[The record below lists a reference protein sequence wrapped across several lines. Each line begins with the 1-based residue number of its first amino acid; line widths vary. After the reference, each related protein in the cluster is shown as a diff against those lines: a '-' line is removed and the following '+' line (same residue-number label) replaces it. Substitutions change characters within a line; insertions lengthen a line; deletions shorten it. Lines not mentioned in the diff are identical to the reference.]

1 MNLSERD
8 RKIAM
13 VILPVLLLAVYWFL
27 MLAPKREA
35 AAKASKAVAE
45 QTERRD
51 AARAQAEAARGAQT
65 DFASDYGE
73 IVRLG
78 KAIPSGVDMPSLI
91 VQIDRAAAGTGIRF
105 TRMATGARAPVVSAT
120 PAPTGTEGTTP
131 TDGTTPAEGTTPADG
146 ATPAADAGGA
156 PAQTAP
162 GSAVESANNTA
173 QTAAQSSDAATQS
186 GVDTQTSTST
196 GSGGL
201 PVGGGAAP
209 TAPGAPASSPAGLET
224 VPLELEFVGN
234 FFNLADFFHDIKRFV
249 RVANNNVLV
258 SGRLITVDSVR
269 FASEPELFPRIRAEV
284 TATVYLSP
292 KAEGTTAGATPQG
305 PAPAAPG
312 TETTPTTTPPS
323 SSPAPTATATP

>member
-1 MNLSERD
+1 MNLTERD
-8 RKIAM
+8 RKIAL
-13 VILPVLLLAVYWFL
+13 VVLPIVVVVAYWFL
-27 MLAPKREA
+27 LLAPKREEA
-35 AAKASKAVAE
+35 ATASKDVAE

-51 AARAQAEAARGAQT
+51 AAKAKADAARGAQT
-65 DFASDYGE
+65 DFASDYTE

-78 KAIPSGVDMPSLI
+78 KAIPSSVDMPSLI

-105 TRMATGARAPVVSAT
+105 TRMATGPRTPLVTAT
-120 PAPTGTEGTTP
+120 PAATGTEAG
-131 TDGTTPAEGTTPADG
+131 GTTPAEGTPPADG

-196 GSGGL
+196 GGGGL

-209 TAPGAPASSPAGLET
+209 TGTAAPASGAGGLET

-312 TETTPTTTPPS
+312 AETTPTTTPPS

>member
-13 VILPVLLLAVYWFL
+13 VILPVLVVAVYWFL
-27 MLAPKREA
+27 LMAPKREA
-35 AAKASKAVAE
+35 AAKASKDQAE
-45 QTERRD
+45 QTKRLD
-51 AARAQAEAARGAQT
+51 AAKAKADAARGAQT
-65 DFASDYGE
+65 DFASDYTE

-78 KAIPSGVDMPSLI
+78 KAIPAGVDMPSLI

-105 TRMATGARAPVVSAT
+105 TRVATGARTPVVSAT
-120 PAPTGTEGTTP
+120 PAPTGTETEGA
-131 TDGTTPAEGTTPADG
+131 TPAEGTTPPADG
-146 ATPAADAGGA
+146 AATPAADAGGA

-173 QTAAQSSDAATQS
+173 QTASQNADAASQS

-196 GSGGL
+196 GGGGL
-201 PVGGGAAP
+201 PVGGGATP
-209 TAPGAPASSPAGLET
+209 TTPGAPVSNPAGLET
-224 VPLELEFVGN
+224 VPLDLEFVGN
-234 FFNLADFFHDIKRFV
+234 FFSLADFFHDIKRFV

-258 SGRLITVDSVR
+258 NGRLITVQGVR
-269 FASEPELFPRIRAEV
+269 FSSEPELFPRIRAEV

-292 KAEGTTAGATPQG
+292 KLEGTTAGATPQG

-312 TETTPTTTPPS
+312 TETTPTSTPPS